1 MGKVVGL
8 ALAWIGTFISLTA
21 LGWAVLGG
29 IRLCRALR
37 AHRAYRALRALRA
50 LRAHGTRRSS
60 APVTGEPIECLG
72 ANLCRLRRKLD
83 AAENEMS
90 ATPFKAA
97 RVQALRGA
105 YVDVLSAACDRLEVP
120 PPAASGNSTVPLT
133 EIYRAEAA
141 LRECGLDVRRQVAA

>member
-1 MGKVVGL
+1 NFSPTAGMGKVVGL

-29 IRLCRALR
+29 IRLS
-37 AHRAYRALRALRA
+37 RALRA
-50 LRAHGTRRSS
+50 LRAHRAPRAHATRRSS
-60 APVTGEPIECLG
+60 ALVTGEPIECLG

-97 RVQALRGA
+97 RVHALRGA

-120 PPAASGNSTVPLT
+120 PPAARGNSTVPLT
-133 EIYRAEAA
+133 EI
-141 LRECGLDVRRQVAA
+141 